1 MRIIIFELYEELT
14 DLATIRKGLHAMGK
28 IDEDAP
34 REKILNKLRIPEG
47 RMLSLKTGLKKL

>member
-1 MRIIIFELYEELT
+1 VGVGIMIRDLQMRIIIFDLYKELT

-34 REKILNKLRIPEG
+34 R
-47 RMLSLKTGLKKL
+47 KKY

>member
-1 MRIIIFELYEELT
+1 MRIIIELYEELT
-14 DLATIRKGLHAMGK
+14 DLATIRKGLHAIGK

-34 REKILNKLRIPEG
+34 GKKILNKLRIPEG